1 MYQHYLGVDLH
12 KQRTYVVMMDADGNV
27 SDQRRLPN
35 DAMPD
40 YIAQLPKNTFAV
52 LETTSNWSYLY
63 DVLEAHVACVV
74 LAHPKQVRAIAAARV
89 KNDRIDATTLAHL
102 ARANL
107 LPTSYAAPQTVR
119 ELREVVRHRAKLV
132 RERTRHKN
140 RIHRVLSIY
149 NIQSP
154 CSDLFG
160 KQGRAFLQ
168 EIQDRL
174 SATHQI
180 LIADYV
186 LMIDT
191 LSERIKQ
198 LDKRIREWSKTD
210 PRAAL
215 LMSMPGIGIYSAAI
229 ILAEIGTVARFRGA
243 KQLCSFAGLVPST
256 RSSDMKVHHGRI
268 TREGSAWLRWIMVS
282 AAHTAPRRSPR
293 LNAFLERVANKHGRK
308 TARVAL
314 ARKML
319 SIIFYMLQRNEP
331 YQEAHQLS

>member
-12 KQRTYVVMMDADGNV
+12 KQRTYVVLMGADGIV

-35 DAMPD
+35 DAMPA

-107 LPTSYAAPQTVR
+107 LPTSYAAPQTIR

-149 NIQSP
+149 NLQPP

-160 KQGRAFLQ
+160 KQGRAFLEAIQ
-168 EIQDRL
+168 ERL
-174 SATHQI
+174 SATHQT
-180 LIADYV
+180 LIADYM

-191 LSERIKQ
+191 LGEPIKH
-198 LDKRIREWSKTD
+198 LDKRLWEWSKTD

-215 LMSMPGIGIYSAAI
+215 LMTMPGIGIYSAAI
-229 ILAEIGTVARFRGA
+229 ILAEIGNIARFRGA

-256 RSSDMKVHHGRI
+256 RSSDMQVHHGRI
-268 TREGSAWLRWIMVS
+268 TREGSSWLRWIMVS
-282 AAHTAPRRSPR
+282 AAHSAPRRSPK
-293 LNAFLERVANKHGRK
+293 LQAFLDRIAHKHGRK

-319 SIIFYMLQRNEP
+319 GIIFYMLQRNEP
-331 YQEAHQLS
+331 YQEAYPLS

>member
-12 KQRTYVVMMDADGNV
+12 KRRTYVVLMDADGNI
-27 SDQRRLPN
+27 SDQRGLAN
-35 DAMPD
+35 DAMSD

-63 DVLEAHVACVV
+63 DVLEAQVAGVV

-102 ARANL
+102 ARTNL
-107 LPTSYAAPQTVR
+107 LPTSYAAPHTVR
-119 ELREVVRHRAKLV
+119 ELRELVRHRAKLV

-149 NIQSP
+149 NLHSP

-160 KQGRAFLQ
+160 KQGRIFLQ
-168 EIQDRL
+168 DSQERL
-174 SATHQI
+174 SDTHQT
-180 LIADYV
+180 LITDYL

-191 LSERIKQ
+191 LGERIKQ
-198 LDKRIREWSKTD
+198 IDKRLREWSKTE

-229 ILAEIGTVARFRGA
+229 ILAEIGNVARFRGA
-243 KQLCSFAGLVPST
+243 KQLCSFAGLAPST

-268 TREGSAWLRWIMVS
+268 TREGSSWLRWIMVS
-282 AAHTAPRRSPR
+282 AAHTAPRHSPR
-293 LNAFLERVANKHGRK
+293 LNAFLERVAYKHGRK

-319 SIIFYMLQRNEP
+319 SIVFFMLQRHQP
-331 YQEAHQLS
+331 YQEAYPLS

>member
-12 KQRTYVVMMDADGNV
+12 KRRTYVVLMDADGNI

-63 DVLEAHVACVV
+63 DVLKAQVAGVV

-102 ARANL
+102 ARTNL
-107 LPTSYAAPQTVR
+107 LPTSYAAPKGVR
-119 ELREVVRHRAKLV
+119 ELRELVRHRAKLV

-140 RIHRVLSIY
+140 RVHRVLSIY
-149 NIQSP
+149 NLQSP

-160 KQGRAFLQ
+160 KQGRVFLQ
-168 EIQDRL
+168 DIQEQL
-174 SATHQI
+174 STTHQT
-180 LIADYV
+180 LIADYM

-191 LSERIKQ
+191 LGNRVKQ
-198 LDKRIREWSKTD
+198 LDKCLREWSKTD

-215 LMSMPGIGIYSAAI
+215 LMSMPGIGLYSAAV
-229 ILAEIGTVARFRGA
+229 ILAEIGTIDRFGGA

-256 RSSDMKVHHGRI
+256 RSSDVKVHHGRI
-268 TREGSAWLRWIMVS
+268 TREGSSWLRWIMVS
-282 AAHTAPRRSPR
+282 AAHSAPRRSPK
-293 LNAFLERVANKHGRK
+293 LQAFLDRIANKHGRK

-319 SIIFYMLQRNEP
+319 GIIFYMLQRNEP
-331 YQEAHQLS
+331 YQEAYPLS

>member
-12 KQRTYVVMMDADGNV
+12 KRRTYVVLMDADGKI
-27 SDQRRLPN
+27 SDQRGLAN

-63 DVLEAHVACVV
+63 DVLEAQVAGVV

-102 ARANL
+102 ARTNL
-107 LPTSYAAPQTVR
+107 LPTSYAAPHTVR
-119 ELREVVRHRAKLV
+119 ELRELVRHRAKLV

-149 NIQSP
+149 NLHSP

-160 KQGRAFLQ
+160 KQGRIFLQ
-168 EIQDRL
+168 DSQERL
-174 SATHQI
+174 SDTHHM
-180 LIADYV
+180 LITDYL

-191 LSERIKQ
+191 LGERIKQ
-198 LDKRIREWSKTD
+198 IDKRLREWSKTE

-229 ILAEIGTVARFRGA
+229 ILAEIGNVARFRGA
-243 KQLCSFAGLVPST
+243 KQLCSFAGLAPST

-268 TREGSAWLRWIMVS
+268 TREGSSWLRWIMVS
-282 AAHTAPRRSPR
+282 AAHTAPRHSPR
-293 LNAFLERVANKHGRK
+293 LNAFLERVAYKHGRK

-319 SIIFYMLQRNEP
+319 SIVFFMLQRHQP
-331 YQEAHQLS
+331 YQEAYPLS